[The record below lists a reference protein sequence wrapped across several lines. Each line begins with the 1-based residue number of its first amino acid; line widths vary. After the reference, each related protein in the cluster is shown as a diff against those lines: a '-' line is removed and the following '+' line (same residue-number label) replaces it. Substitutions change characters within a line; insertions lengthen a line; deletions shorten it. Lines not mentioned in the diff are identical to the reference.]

1 MYNLANFH
9 IFQIENPRLLKYELD
24 VIPYRASQLWQQ
36 VPIDIREAIPL
47 PLFKILIKTWQKRN
61 YYLYINNASIICD
74 NCRNSN
80 VSSSFL
86 KRCLKSVH
94 IDFTILFLDQSS
106 LLIMKYNSKVILKL
120 IHSFISQIIF
130 VTYLKSIS
138 QSTMTNLSKVNNLKT
153 LLLTHAEINT
163 ACCTS

>member
-74 NCRNSN
+74 NCPNLHQQYECCDSN

-106 LLIMKYNSKVILKL
+106 LLIMKCNSKVILKINTQFYQL
-120 IHSFISQIIF
+120 DYFCHLLKIHQL
-130 VTYLKSIS
+130 VNHDKSI
-138 QSTMTNLSKVNNLKT
+138 
-153 LLLTHAEINT
+153 
-163 ACCTS
+163 